1 MTAPRFPRAWLV
13 YAALLT
19 AAVVVGE
26 VASFLQ
32 GEPFSWQTLLNW
44 IVTLALLTATWGYAM
59 QRPVGN
65 EPYWRRVFWILVAAT
80 ALMLLRVALASPAAL
95 VPVAAFMALLVPAYV
110 AAWRYAYRSAQI
122 WQPAG
127 R

>member
-1 MTAPRFPRAWLV
+1 MAAPRFPKAWLV
-13 YAALLT
+13 YAAVLT
-19 AAVVVGE
+19 AAVVIGE
-26 VASFLQ
+26 VSGVLR

-65 EPYWRRVFWILVAAT
+65 EPYWRRAFWILVVVT

-95 VPVAAFMALLVPAYV
+95 VPVAAFMVLLVPAYV
-110 AAWRYAYRSAQI
+110 AAWRYAYRSAQL
-122 WQPAG
+122 WKPAG
-127 R
+127 Q

>member
-1 MTAPRFPRAWLV
+1 MTAPRFPKAWLV
-13 YAALLT
+13 YAAVLT
-19 AAVVVGE
+19 AAVVIGE
-26 VASFLQ
+26 VSGFLR

-65 EPYWRRVFWILVAAT
+65 EPYWRRAFWILVVVT

-95 VPVAAFMALLVPAYV
+95 VPVAAFMAFLVPAYV
-110 AAWRYAYRSAQI
+110 AAWRYAYRSAQL
-122 WQPAG
+122 WNPAG

>member
-1 MTAPRFPRAWLV
+1 MAAPRFPKAWLV
-13 YAALLT
+13 YAAVLT
-19 AAVVVGE
+19 AAVVIGE
-26 VASFLQ
+26 VSGFLR
-32 GEPFSWQTLLNW
+32 GEPVSWQTLLNW

-65 EPYWRRVFWILVAAT
+65 EPYWRRVFWILVVVT

-110 AAWRYAYRSAQI
+110 AAWRYAYRSAQL
-122 WQPAG
+122 WKLAG

>member
-1 MTAPRFPRAWLV
+1 MAAPRFPKAWLV
-13 YAALLT
+13 YAAVLT
-19 AAVVVGE
+19 AAVAIGE
-26 VASFLQ
+26 VSGFLR

-65 EPYWRRVFWILVAAT
+65 EPYWRRAFWILVIVT

-95 VPVAAFMALLVPAYV
+95 VPVAVFMVFLVPAYV
-110 AAWRYAYRSAQI
+110 AAWRYAYRSAQL
-122 WQPAG
+122 WPPAG

>member
-1 MTAPRFPRAWLV
+1 MTAPRFPKAWLV
-13 YAALLT
+13 YAAVLT
-19 AAVVVGE
+19 AAVVIGE
-26 VASFLQ
+26 VSGFLR

-65 EPYWRRVFWILVAAT
+65 EPYWRRAFWILVVVT

-95 VPVAAFMALLVPAYV
+95 VPVAAFMAFLVPAYV
-110 AAWRYAYRSAQI
+110 ADWRYAYRSAQL
-122 WQPAG
+122 WNPAG

>member
-1 MTAPRFPRAWLV
+1 MPAPRFPKAWLV
-13 YAALLT
+13 YAAVLT
-19 AAVVVGE
+19 AAVVIGE
-26 VASFLQ
+26 VSGFLR

-65 EPYWRRVFWILVAAT
+65 ELYWRRVFWILVVAT
-80 ALMLLRVALASPAAL
+80 ALMLLRVALVSPAAL
-95 VPVAAFMALLVPAYV
+95 VPVAAFMAFLVPAYV
-110 AAWRYAYRSAQI
+110 AAWRYAYRSEQL
-122 WQPAG
+122 WPPAG

>member
-1 MTAPRFPRAWLV
+1 MAAPRYPKVWV
-13 YAALLT
+13 IYAAVLT
-19 AAVVVGE
+19 AAVVIGE
-26 VASFLQ
+26 LSGVLR
-32 GEPFSWQTLLNW
+32 GEPFSWETLVNW

-65 EPYWRRVFWILVAAT
+65 ETYWRRVFWILVVAT

-95 VPVAAFMALLVPAYV
+95 VTVATFMAFLVPAYV
-110 AAWRYAYRSAQI
+110 AAWRYAYRSTVLWTA
-122 WQPAG
+122 PA

>member
-19 AAVVVGE
+19 AAVVIGE

>member
-19 AAVVVGE
+19 AAVVIGE

-44 IVTLALLTATWGYAM
+44 IVTVALLTATWGYAM

-95 VPVAAFMALLVPAYV
+95 VPVAAFMALLLPAYV